1 MKRKSAVWVP
11 ITMFAIAGSALTAQA
26 DIVVGDSMT
35 LTFEDIDP
43 GRRVDWKFG
52 FTHGNSRAGFFNWSG
67 GVQTFCIQLREDIS
81 GGDTVNFDLVSI
93 ENLPDQ
99 PPLLPG
105 PLGAERAV
113 VMRDLF
119 SRYYGEVASKTG
131 NAANRWAAAFQ
142 IAVWEISHEL
152 WADDR
157 DAEDFVDD
165 LGAGRGIAE
174 FDASETVMNLA
185 DAMLADLGD
194 GGFLNT
200 VDLIGLTNPHY
211 QDQIMV
217 LESTTVVPGIGS
229 LAILG
234 GVGAIRRRR
243 RR

>member
-1 MKRKSAVWVP
+1 
-11 ITMFAIAGSALTAQA
+11 
-26 DIVVGDSMT
+26 
-35 LTFEDIDP
+35 
-43 GRRVDWKFG
+43 
-52 FTHGNSRAGFFNWSG
+52 
-67 GVQTFCIQLREDIS
+67 
-81 GGDTVNFDLVSI
+81 
-93 ENLPDQ
+93 
-99 PPLLPG
+99 
-105 PLGAERAV
+105 
-113 VMRDLF
+113 MRDLF